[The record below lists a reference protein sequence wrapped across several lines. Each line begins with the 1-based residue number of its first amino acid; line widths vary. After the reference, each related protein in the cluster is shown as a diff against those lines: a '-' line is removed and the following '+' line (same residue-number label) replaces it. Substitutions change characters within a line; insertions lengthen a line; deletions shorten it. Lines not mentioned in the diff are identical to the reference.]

1 MDIINNLITAI
12 NNSLDRIK
20 PLIAS
25 IKEKTLGKNLERITV
40 TYLGQETNQIPKY
53 SQSFHYFG
61 YSYKYGIVRVSCN
74 KPPDYK
80 IGDRLSGIFHSKQY
94 YLFPGTIY
102 NLD

>member
-25 IKEKTLGKNLERITV
+25 IREKTLENLERITV
-40 TYLGQETNQIPKY
+40 VYLGQETNQIPKY

-74 KPPDYK
+74 KPDYK
-80 IGDRLSGIFHSKQY
+80 IGDRISGIFHNKQC